1 MSRRKRKKLS
11 HRQTVGAV
19 PGTLVA
25 SPLSS
30 PTEVRLIRYHRAEFR
45 ESCPQPLNPDDLRPG
60 DEVMWVDVDGL
71 ADVDLVQKLGDHFS
85 IHRLAMEDVLYSH
98 QSKADDFGTHLQ
110 ICFATLADDNANT
123 EPISMFVGERFVLTF
138 QAGIPGDPFEPVRLR
153 LREARG
159 TIRERGADY
168 LAYALLDA
176 TIDAYFP
183 LVDGWSD
190 TLGSYEEQVMDRP
203 TPELWTG
210 ICSLRTS
217 VLTLRR
223 TLRHFREAIAIL
235 LSYEG
240 PLIQAET
247 RPFYRDLHS
256 HLMEL
261 VEALDELR
269 ETSAELMATFHARQ
283 SQKTN
288 DIMQL
293 LTIISTIFIPLTF
306 VAGIY
311 GMNFNPESS
320 PFNMPELNW
329 YFGYP
334 LCLTVMLAITGI
346 ELLYFWKR
354 GWIFGKRP
362 LGELGH
368 RAEKH
373 PARKHHTAHQ
383 RDD

>member
-25 SPLSS
+25 SPISS
-30 PTEVRLIRYHRAEFR
+30 PTEVRLIRYHKAEFR
-45 ESCPQPLNPDDLRPG
+45 ESCPQPLDFKDLCPV

-71 ADVDLVQKLGDHFS
+71 ADVDLVQKLGDHFA

-110 ICFATLADDNANT
+110 ICFATLADDSAAT
-123 EPISMFVGERFVLTF
+123 EPISMFVGDRFVLTF

-183 LVDGWSD
+183 IVDSWSD
-190 TLGSYEEQVMDRP
+190 TLISYEEQVRDRP
-203 TPELWTG
+203 TPELWTS

-223 TLRHFREAIAIL
+223 TLRHFREAIATL

-240 PLIQAET
+240 NLIQPET

-293 LTIISTIFIPLTF
+293 LTIISTVFIPLTF

-311 GMNFNPESS
+311 GMNFNPEKS
-320 PFNMPELNW
+320 PLNMPELNW
-329 YFGYP
+329 YWGYP
-334 LCLTVMLAITGI
+334 LCIAIMVGITVLEM
-346 ELLYFWKR
+346 LYFWKR
-354 GWIFGKRP
+354 GWIFQSRP
-362 LGELGH
+362 LGELGPQPGKRHHKKH
-368 RAEKH
+368 RAVK
-373 PARKHHTAHQ
+373 
-383 RDD
+383 